1 MVSIVEVTT
10 KAQLRRFVDY
20 PNQLYRGVPQFVPA
34 TYGDDL
40 SDWDRQKNP
49 AFSYCD
55 ARCWLAERDG
65 EIVGRIGA
73 IRSRK
78 ANEKW
83 GTNRMRFT
91 QVDFIDDPE
100 VSAALFAAVEDWARE
115 LGCTA
120 VHGPLGFTDMDRE
133 GMLVEGFDRRS
144 CFFTYYNH
152 PYYIDH
158 MAALGYVKDVDWIEE
173 LITVPTDEKTIRR
186 WEKLSDFVLKRN
198 HLHIVE
204 PKSRLA
210 YLPLLKP
217 FFDLVNVAYA
227 PLYGTV
233 DLTDEQIKKYAS
245 KFAPLINPHT
255 TCFVMDKN
263 DRMVAFGV
271 GAPSL
276 ATAMQKHRGRLFPT
290 GWVDV
295 LKSFRKN
302 DTVDLLLIAVHPD
315 YQSRG
320 VNAVILSKAMKV
332 PEDGHQAGGDRPHAG
347 DERQGAVPV
356 EGLPNG
362 AAQAPPVLHQ
372 GTDPC
377 RRRGGDGE
385 CPRRSRRIKDKRER
399 ARCARSLFSYDRP

>member
-263 DRMVAFGV
+263 DQMVAFGV

-302 DTVDLLLIAVHPD
+302 DTIDLLLIAVRPD
-315 YQSRG
+315 LQKKG
-320 VNAVILSKAMKV
+320 VNAVIINKVMKASVKMGIK
-332 PEDGHQAGGDRPHAG
+332 HAETG
-347 DERQGAVPV
+347 PMLETNEAIQSQWYDFPV
-356 EGLPNG
+356 E
-362 AAQAPPVLHQ
+362 QHK
-372 GTDPC
+372 
-377 RRRGGDGE
+377 RRRCWIKELQPAQTAGE
-385 CPRRSRRIKDKRER
+385 PAPVGVGSAEE
-399 ARCARSLFSYDRP
+399 

>member
-186 WEKLSDFVLKRN
+186 WEKLSDFVLRRN

-245 KFAPLINPHT
+245 KFAPLIN

-302 DTVDLLLIAVHPD
+302 DTIDLLLIAVHPD

-320 VNAVILSKAMKV
+320 VNAVILSKAMK
-332 PEDGHQAGGDRPHAG
+332 GCLKMGIKQAETGPMLEMNDKVQSQWKDFQTEQHKRRRCFIKELIPAAA
-347 DERQGAVPV
+347 EAETENAPA
-356 EGLPNG
+356 G
-362 AAQAPPVLHQ
+362 AAV
-372 GTDPC
+372 
-377 RRRGGDGE
+377 
-385 CPRRSRRIKDKRER
+385 
-399 ARCARSLFSYDRP
+399 

>member
-20 PNQLYRGVPQFVPA
+20 PNQLYKDVPQFVPA

-40 SDWDRQKNP
+40 ADWDRSKNP

-83 GTNRMRFT
+83 GVNRMRFT
-91 QVDFIDDPE
+91 QTDFIDDPE
-100 VSAALFAAVEDWARE
+100 VSAALFAVVEDLARE
-115 LGCTA
+115 LGCA
-120 VHGPLGFTDMDRE
+120 AIHGPLGFTDMDRE

-144 CFFTYYNH
+144 CFFTYYNY

-158 MAALGYVKDVDWIEE
+158 MTALGYVKDVDWIEE
-173 LITVPTDEKTIRR
+173 LITVPTDEKIIRR

-198 HLHIVE
+198 NLHIVE
-204 PKSRLA
+204 PKNRLA

-233 DLTDEQIKKYAS
+233 ELTEQQIKKYSS
-245 KFAPLINPHT
+245 KFAPLINPNT

-263 DRMVAFGV
+263 DRMIAFGV

-290 GWVDV
+290 GWIDV
-295 LKSFRKN
+295 LKAFRKN

-315 YQSRG
+315 YQARG
-320 VNAVILSKAMKV
+320 VNAIILSKTMKGCLKMGIKEAETGPMLELNDKV
-332 PEDGHQAGGDRPHAG
+332 QSQWKDFQTEQHKRRRCFIKELTPVAGEPEEADAPA
-347 DERQGAVPV
+347 
-356 EGLPNG
+356 G
-362 AAQAPPVLHQ
+362 AAV
-372 GTDPC
+372 
-377 RRRGGDGE
+377 
-385 CPRRSRRIKDKRER
+385 
-399 ARCARSLFSYDRP
+399 

>member
-20 PNQLYRGVPQFVPA
+20 PNQLYKDVPQFVPA

-40 SDWDRQKNP
+40 ADWERSKNP

-83 GTNRMRFT
+83 GVNRMRFT
-91 QVDFIDDPE
+91 QTDFIDDPE
-100 VSAALFAAVEDWARE
+100 VSAALFAVVEDWARE
-115 LGCTA
+115 LGCAA

-144 CFFTYYNH
+144 CFFTYYNY

-158 MAALGYVKDVDWIEE
+158 MTALGYVKDVDWIEE
-173 LITVPTDEKTIRR
+173 LITVPTDEKIIRR
-186 WEKLSDFVLKRN
+186 WEKLPDFVLKRN
-198 HLHIVE
+198 NLHIVE
-204 PKSRLA
+204 PKNRLA

-233 DLTDEQIKKYAS
+233 ELTEQQIKKYSS
-245 KFAPLINPHT
+245 KFAPLINPNT

-263 DRMVAFGV
+263 DRMIAFGV

-276 ATAMQKHRGRLFPT
+276 AAAMQKHLGRLFPT
-290 GWVDV
+290 GWIDV
-295 LKSFRKN
+295 LKAFRKN

-315 YQSRG
+315 YQARG
-320 VNAVILSKAMKV
+320 VNAIILSKTMKGCLKMGIKEAETGPMLELNDKV
-332 PEDGHQAGGDRPHAG
+332 QSQWKDFQTEQHKRRRCFIKELTPAAGEPEEADAPA
-347 DERQGAVPV
+347 
-356 EGLPNG
+356 G
-362 AAQAPPVLHQ
+362 AAV
-372 GTDPC
+372 
-377 RRRGGDGE
+377 
-385 CPRRSRRIKDKRER
+385 
-399 ARCARSLFSYDRP
+399 

>member
-173 LITVPTDEKTIRR
+173 LITVPTDEKTIQR

-210 YLPLLKP
+210 YLPRLKP

-302 DTVDLLLIAVHPD
+302 DTIDLLLIAVHPD

-320 VNAVILSKAMKV
+320 VNAVILSKAMK
-332 PEDGHQAGGDRPHAG
+332 GCLKMGIKQAETGPMLEMNQKVQTQWQDFPLEQHKRRRCFIKELIPAAA
-347 DERQGAVPV
+347 EAEAENTPA
-356 EGLPNG
+356 G
-362 AAQAPPVLHQ
+362 AAV
-372 GTDPC
+372 
-377 RRRGGDGE
+377 
-385 CPRRSRRIKDKRER
+385 
-399 ARCARSLFSYDRP
+399 

>member
-20 PNQLYRGVPQFVPA
+20 PNQLYKDVPQFVPA

-40 SDWDRQKNP
+40 ADWDRSKNP

-83 GTNRMRFT
+83 GVNRMRFT
-91 QVDFIDDPE
+91 QTDFIDDPE
-100 VSAALFAAVEDWARE
+100 VSAALFAVVEDWARE
-115 LGCTA
+115 LGCA
-120 VHGPLGFTDMDRE
+120 AIHGPLGFTDMDRE

-144 CFFTYYNH
+144 CFFTYYNY

-158 MAALGYVKDVDWIEE
+158 MTALGYVKDVDWIEE
-173 LITVPTDEKTIRR
+173 LITVPTDEKIIRR

-198 HLHIVE
+198 NLHIVE
-204 PKSRLA
+204 PKNRLA

-233 DLTDEQIKKYAS
+233 ELTEQQIKKYSS
-245 KFAPLINPHT
+245 KFAPLINPNT
-255 TCFVMDKN
+255 TCSVMDKN
-263 DRMVAFGV
+263 DRMIAFGV

-290 GWVDV
+290 GWIDV
-295 LKSFRKN
+295 LKAFRKN

-315 YQSRG
+315 YQARG
-320 VNAVILSKAMKV
+320 VNAIILSKTMKGCLKMGIKEAETGPMLELNDKV
-332 PEDGHQAGGDRPHAG
+332 QSQWKDFQTEQHKRRRCFIKELTPAAGEPEEVDAPA
-347 DERQGAVPV
+347 
-356 EGLPNG
+356 G
-362 AAQAPPVLHQ
+362 AAV
-372 GTDPC
+372 
-377 RRRGGDGE
+377 
-385 CPRRSRRIKDKRER
+385 
-399 ARCARSLFSYDRP
+399 

>member
-115 LGCTA
+115 
-120 VHGPLGFTDMDRE
+120 LGFTDMDRE

-320 VNAVILSKAMKV
+320 VNAVILSKAMK
-332 PEDGHQAGGDRPHAG
+332 GCLKMGIKQAETGPMLVMNDKVQSQWKDFQTEQHKRRRCFIKELIPAAA
-347 DERQGAVPV
+347 EAETENAPA
-356 EGLPNG
+356 G
-362 AAQAPPVLHQ
+362 AAV
-372 GTDPC
+372 
-377 RRRGGDGE
+377 
-385 CPRRSRRIKDKRER
+385 
-399 ARCARSLFSYDRP
+399 

>member
-120 VHGPLGFTDMDRE
+120 VHGRWASPTWTVRACWW
-133 GMLVEGFDRRS
+133 RAS
-144 CFFTYYNH
+144 T
-152 PYYIDH
+152 
-158 MAALGYVKDVDWIEE
+158 AAAASLHTI
-173 LITVPTDEKTIRR
+173 ITPTTSTTWRR
-186 WEKLSDFVLKRN
+186 W
-198 HLHIVE
+198 
-204 PKSRLA
+204 
-210 YLPLLKP
+210 
-217 FFDLVNVAYA
+217 
-227 PLYGTV
+227 
-233 DLTDEQIKKYAS
+233 
-245 KFAPLINPHT
+245 
-255 TCFVMDKN
+255 
-263 DRMVAFGV
+263 
-271 GAPSL
+271 
-276 ATAMQKHRGRLFPT
+276 AT
-290 GWVDV
+290 
-295 LKSFRKN
+295 
-302 DTVDLLLIAVHPD
+302 
-315 YQSRG
+315 
-320 VNAVILSKAMKV
+320 
-332 PEDGHQAGGDRPHAG
+332 
-347 DERQGAVPV
+347 
-356 EGLPNG
+356 
-362 AAQAPPVLHQ
+362 
-372 GTDPC
+372 
-377 RRRGGDGE
+377 
-385 CPRRSRRIKDKRER
+385 
-399 ARCARSLFSYDRP
+399 

>member
-20 PNQLYRGVPQFVPA
+20 PNQLYKDVPQFVPA

-40 SDWDRQKNP
+40 ADWDRSKNP

-173 LITVPTDEKTIRR
+173 LITVPTDEKTIQR

-263 DRMVAFGV
+263 DQMVAFGV

-276 ATAMQKHRGRLFPT
+276 ATAM
-290 GWVDV
+290 
-295 LKSFRKN
+295 
-302 DTVDLLLIAVHPD
+302 HPD

-320 VNAVILSKAMKV
+320 VNAIILSKTMK
-332 PEDGHQAGGDRPHAG
+332 GCLKMGIKQAETGPMLEMNGKVQSQWKDFQTEQHKRRRCFIKELIPAAA
-347 DERQGAVPV
+347 EAETENAPA
-356 EGLPNG
+356 G
-362 AAQAPPVLHQ
+362 AAV
-372 GTDPC
+372 
-377 RRRGGDGE
+377 
-385 CPRRSRRIKDKRER
+385 
-399 ARCARSLFSYDRP
+399 

>member
-20 PNQLYRGVPQFVPA
+20 PNQLYKNVPQFVPA

-40 SDWDRQKNP
+40 ADWDRSKKP

-55 ARCWLAERDG
+55 ARCWLAGRDG

-83 GTNRMRFT
+83 GVNRMRFT
-91 QVDFIDDPE
+91 QTDFIDDPE
-100 VSAALFAAVEDWARE
+100 VSAALFAVVEDWARE
-115 LGCTA
+115 LGCA
-120 VHGPLGFTDMDRE
+120 AIHGPLGFTDMDRE

-144 CFFTYYNH
+144 CFFTYYNY

-158 MAALGYVKDVDWIEE
+158 MTALGYVKDVDWIEE
-173 LITVPTDEKTIRR
+173 LITVPTDEKIIRR

-198 HLHIVE
+198 NLHIVE
-204 PKSRLA
+204 PKNRLA

-233 DLTDEQIKKYAS
+233 ELTEQQIKKYSS
-245 KFAPLINPHT
+245 KFAPLINPNT

-263 DRMVAFGV
+263 DRMIAFGV

-276 ATAMQKHRGRLFPT
+276 ATALQKHRGRLFPT
-290 GWVDV
+290 GWIDV
-295 LKSFRKN
+295 LKAFRKN

-315 YQSRG
+315 YQARG
-320 VNAVILSKAMKV
+320 VNAIILSKTMKGCLKMGIKEAETGPMLELNDKV
-332 PEDGHQAGGDRPHAG
+332 QSQWKDFQTEQHKRRRCFIKELTPAAGEPEEADAPA
-347 DERQGAVPV
+347 
-356 EGLPNG
+356 G
-362 AAQAPPVLHQ
+362 AAV
-372 GTDPC
+372 
-377 RRRGGDGE
+377 
-385 CPRRSRRIKDKRER
+385 
-399 ARCARSLFSYDRP
+399 

>member
-173 LITVPTDEKTIRR
+173 LITVPTDEKTIQR

-204 PKSRLA
+204 PKNRLA

-263 DRMVAFGV
+263 DQMVAFGV

-302 DTVDLLLIAVHPD
+302 DTIDLLLIAVHPD

-320 VNAVILSKAMKV
+320 VNAVILSKTMK
-332 PEDGHQAGGDRPHAG
+332 GCLKMGIKQAETGPMLEMNGKVQSQWKDFQTEQHKRRRCFIKQLIPAAA
-347 DERQGAVPV
+347 EAETENAPA
-356 EGLPNG
+356 G
-362 AAQAPPVLHQ
+362 AAV
-372 GTDPC
+372 
-377 RRRGGDGE
+377 
-385 CPRRSRRIKDKRER
+385 
-399 ARCARSLFSYDRP
+399 

>member
-20 PNQLYRGVPQFVPA
+20 PNQLYKDVPQFVPA

-40 SDWDRQKNP
+40 ADWDRSKNP

-83 GTNRMRFT
+83 GVNRMRFT
-91 QVDFIDDPE
+91 QTDFIDDPE
-100 VSAALFAAVEDWARE
+100 VSAALFAVVEDWARE
-115 LGCTA
+115 LGCAA

-144 CFFTYYNH
+144 CFFTYYNY

-158 MAALGYVKDVDWIEE
+158 MTALGYVKDVDWIEE
-173 LITVPTDEKTIRR
+173 LITVPTDEKIIRR

-198 HLHIVE
+198 NLHIVE
-204 PKSRLA
+204 PKNRLA

-233 DLTDEQIKKYAS
+233 ELTEQQIKKYSS
-245 KFAPLINPHT
+245 KFAPLINPNT

-263 DRMVAFGV
+263 DRMIAFGV

-276 ATAMQKHRGRLFPT
+276 AAAMQKRCLKMGIKEAET
-290 GWVDV
+290 GPM
-295 LKSFRKN
+295 LELN
-302 DTVDLLLIAVHPD
+302 DKV
-315 YQSRG
+315 QSQWKDFQTEQHKRRRCFIKELTPAAG
-320 VNAVILSKAMKV
+320 E
-332 PEDGHQAGGDRPHAG
+332 PEEADAPA
-347 DERQGAVPV
+347 
-356 EGLPNG
+356 G
-362 AAQAPPVLHQ
+362 AAV
-372 GTDPC
+372 
-377 RRRGGDGE
+377 
-385 CPRRSRRIKDKRER
+385 
-399 ARCARSLFSYDRP
+399 